1 MRIFLILMLSVI
13 SFSSGKVE
21 LVSEIKNT
29 PLYLNKK
36 DEVEFDFEKELKREY
51 KLITNI
57 NENNLYVNT
66 ELEITNKLDKVNG
79 SLKVGY
85 DDKKLSSSIKYIIHE
100 KKTFLNAGYK
110 YKNNDFNYKV
120 NSEIELKSLEFN
132 KMNLL
137 NEFRYTFDKKTNT
150 MIKLDTKFNS
160 LKQIRFDFEN
170 EINHKY
176 DDKLDFKNE
185 LKLAKSAGS
194 YKGEIEVPEFIK
206 PKKIKS
212 DDINLFMVRD
222 KISSVYKLTDEVKL
236 TSSAYLGYES
246 RKTHLDKL
254 KINEKQ
260 NIMDFNE
267 NRNEWK
273 LLTEFKLNYN
283 SKHIKGLKSNIQ
295 LKYTYQNI
303 LDSLQTKKSKG
314 TIESNIDTFEVNAG
328 ATYDK
333 NINKNFKFTPF
344 INLEYTHSLAK
355 YLITEKKNG
364 TLQLEKQKL
373 IIKPD
378 IKLSYKYN
386 KITTSLGVEMPF
398 EFEGKKYTDNN
409 TKDLK
414 EIKPYL
420 NISKNEKFAF
430 KKAKLKATLSLK
442 YSW

>member
-1 MRIFLILMLSVI
+1 MKIFLILLLSVI

-21 LVSEIKNT
+21 LVSELKNT
-29 PLYLNKK
+29 PLSLNKK
-36 DEVEFDFEKELKREY
+36 EEVEFNFEKELKREY

-57 NENNLYVNT
+57 NENNMYLNT
-66 ELEITNKLDKVNG
+66 ELEITNKLNKVSG
-79 SLKVGY
+79 SVKIGY
-85 DDKKLSSSIKYIIHE
+85 DNKKLSSSIKYIIHE
-100 KKTFLNAGYK
+100 KKTTVNAGYK
-110 YKNNDFNYKV
+110 YKNNDFSYKI

-176 DDKLDFKNE
+176 NDKFDFKNE
-185 LKLAKSAGS
+185 FKLAKSAGS

-212 DDINLFMVRD
+212 DDINLFMVSD
-222 KISSVYKLTDEVKL
+222 KISSVYKITDEVKL
-236 TSSAYLGYES
+236 TSSAYLGYEN
-246 RKTHLDKL
+246 RKTHLDMLTINKL
-254 KINEKQ
+254 

-267 NRNEWK
+267 NQNEWK
-273 LLTEFKLNYN
+273 LLTELKLNYN
-283 SKHIKGLKSNIQ
+283 SKQIKGLKSNLY

-333 NINKNFKFTPF
+333 NINKNFKFTPS

-364 TLQLEKQKL
+364 NLQLEKQKL

-398 EFEGKKYTDNN
+398 EFEGKKYIDNN

-414 EIKPYL
+414 DIEPYL
-420 NISKNEKFAF
+420 NKSENEDFAF
-430 KKAKLKATLSLK
+430 RKAKLKATLSLK